1 MATPEEINSVIEACD
16 IVALVSEYVH
26 LEKTG
31 KNYKGLCP
39 FHNEKTPSF
48 VVTPE
53 KKLAKCFGCGGGGN
67 PITFLE
73 QIENISF
80 GEALERLAE
89 RENIKLSGPQAV
101 KKVNPNKKYYDIMN
115 TAVRFYKKSLE
126 ASEFGLEA
134 KKYLAD
140 RGLDEEVIK
149 AFNIGLSPKTKDSLY
164 KLCKEKFNYLE
175 LDMVDVG
182 LIDSYNHDYHDLFVG
197 RIMFPIY
204 DEMGNPIGFSA
215 RIFNN
220 PDKNQPKYINTRD
233 TVLYKKGDVIYNLSN
248 AKAEIRKKNR
258 VILHEGQ
265 MDVIAAYRSGLKEA
279 VCTMGTALTLS
290 QVQVL
295 KKYTNNVVICYD
307 GDRAGVS
314 SSIKAI
320 KLFKQENFNIHLVL
334 LPDNQDPDEYVKKY
348 GTEEYV
354 KYFENHQ
361 LDEFAYVFERAF
373 IGKDLNDSN
382 QVLESRNEIFNILVS
397 SESKIIEER
406 YLRLLANKLQISY
419 DLLLSDYNSYKG
431 FSDDDEFLTSDDYVT
446 PVVNNYNNV
455 FKSNAQ
461 IRLFMYAKASKEK
474 ALYIDSK
481 LSNMMSGLSLEN
493 QILWV
498 NLINNFYE
506 KNDIFDEERFLQ
518 SLDNENRAYYFKIT
532 DELIKDKNPYNEVD
546 LEACLEKVRLMQI
559 DNENKKLSNQL
570 FNEMDSK
577 AKVDILVNKFKN
589 KQKKNNLQRRAKNG
603 PRDSN

>member
-1 MATPEEINSVIEACD
+1 M
-16 IVALVSEYVH
+16 
-26 LEKTG
+26 
-31 KNYKGLCP
+31 
-39 FHNEKTPSF
+39 
-48 VVTPE
+48 
-53 KKLAKCFGCGGGGN
+53 
-67 PITFLE
+67 
-73 QIENISF
+73 
-80 GEALERLAE
+80 
-89 RENIKLSGPQAV
+89 
-101 KKVNPNKKYYDIMN
+101 
-115 TAVRFYKKSLE
+115 
-126 ASEFGLEA
+126 
-134 KKYLAD
+134 
-140 RGLDEEVIK
+140 
-149 AFNIGLSPKTKDSLY
+149 
-164 KLCKEKFNYLE
+164 
-175 LDMVDVG
+175 
-182 LIDSYNHDYHDLFVG
+182 
-197 RIMFPIY
+197 
-204 DEMGNPIGFSA
+204 
-215 RIFNN
+215 
-220 PDKNQPKYINTRD
+220 
-233 TVLYKKGDVIYNLSN
+233 
-248 AKAEIRKKNR
+248 
-258 VILHEGQ
+258 
-265 MDVIAAYRSGLKEA
+265 
-279 VCTMGTALTLS
+279 
-290 QVQVL
+290 
-295 KKYTNNVVICYD
+295 
-307 GDRAGVS
+307 S

-446 PVVNNYNNV
+446 PVVNNYSNV

-481 LSNMMSGLSLEN
+481 LSNMMSGLSIEN

-546 LEACLEKVRLMQI
+546 LEACLEKVRWMQI